1 MANPSGALTGLP
13 AVYGADIFDSGTAQ
27 KFQLGALGF
36 GYGGNKAFRYG
47 RNNASTASVA
57 GNLQVAA
64 TVVPNHV
71 NQLVDVAAAIN
82 AMSVEVN
89 VGGTAAAK
97 DLYAEGEFVIND
109 ATGEG
114 ISYRVAGNNSI
125 ASSGIGTIFLEEPI
139 QIALV
144 ADTSEFSLVKNPWDR
159 FVISVTDQGDQAV
172 GVSNIIHAVDNY
184 GWLQTRGMCSV
195 LADEAFAVG
204 VAVVCGSSVA
214 GSLEAQDTDETFAQ
228 VGIANQV
235 AVDTEHMLVY
245 LTID

>member
-1 MANPSGALTGLP
+1 MANPSGSLTGLP
-13 AVYGADIFDSGTAQ
+13 VLYGADIYDNDATQ
-27 KFQLGALGF
+27 KFALGSLAY
-36 GYGGNKAFRYG
+36 GYGGNKAYRYG

-64 TVVPNHV
+64 TVAANHV
-71 NQLVDVAAAIN
+71 NQVVDVAAAIN
-82 AMSVEVN
+82 AMQVEVN
-89 VGGTAAAK
+89 LGATAAAK
-97 DLYAEGEFVIND
+97 DLYAEGELCIND

-114 ISYRVAGNNSI
+114 ISYRVVGNDAI
-125 ASSGIGTIFLEEPI
+125 DSSGIGTIFLGEPI

-144 ADTSEFSLVKNPWDR
+144 ADTSEFSLVKNPWDG
-159 FVISVTDQGDQAV
+159 FVISVTDQSDQPV
-172 GVSNIIHAVDNY
+172 GVANKIITASYY
-184 GWLQTRGMCSV
+184 GFLQTRGLCSV

-235 AVDTEHMLVY
+235 AVDTEHYLVY